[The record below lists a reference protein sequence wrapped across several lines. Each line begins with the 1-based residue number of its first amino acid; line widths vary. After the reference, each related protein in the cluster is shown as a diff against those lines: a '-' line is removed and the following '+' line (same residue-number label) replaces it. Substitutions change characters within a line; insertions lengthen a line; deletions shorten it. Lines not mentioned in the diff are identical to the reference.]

1 MGCGDGERARCYR
14 KGWDVGTGRGRG
26 AIGRVGMWGERC
38 YRKGW
43 DVGTGRG
50 RGAIGRVGMWGR
62 GEGEVL

>member
-1 MGCGDGERARCYR
+1 MIGERERCYR
-14 KGWDVGTGRGRG
+14 KGR
-26 AIGRVGMWGERC
+26 RC

-62 GEGEVL
+62 GEVL

>member
-1 MGCGDGERARCYR
+1 M
-14 KGWDVGTGRGRG
+14 GTGRGRG